1 MANAQPS
8 TTIHLSSMPSP
19 RIRTTACA
27 AESSRAWTRTS
38 SDHSTLAGTFLW
50 VRWLIAATIL
60 SSQLVLASAE
70 VANGL
75 DAPRNLDDVP
85 EVALA

>member
-1 MANAQPS
+1 VLHRRGTLIRGRSERARWGICLRNEPDE
-8 TTIHLSSMPSP
+8 HLA
-19 RIRTTACA
+19 RK
-27 AESSRAWTRTS
+27 
-38 SDHSTLAGTFLW
+38 DDYAGTFLW